1 MPIVSNAS
9 SANLKFRII
18 MKTPTITLASILAAI
33 IWADGEF
40 SDVERTAIAEI
51 AEALGISEKEL
62 TMNVTAA
69 LVELKN
75 MDEEKATEF
84 AVKHAAKVDD
94 EETGEVFQALLQMA
108 LCDNVL
114 TYGEVHNLLALAEAL
129 DIDQDAAVLML
140 CDLVK
145 SEPEL
150 EVSFEPEDED

>member
-1 MPIVSNAS
+1 MQ
-9 SANLKFRII
+9 
-18 MKTPTITLASILAAI
+18 TPTITLASILAAI
-33 IWADGEF
+33 IWADGDY
-40 SDVERTAIAEI
+40 SDVERTTLSEI
-51 AEALGISEKEL
+51 AEALGIPEKEL

-75 MDEEKATEF
+75 LDEQKATDY
-84 AVKHAAKVDD
+84 AVKHAAKVND

-114 TYGEVHNLLALAEAL
+114 TYTEVHNLLALAEAL

-145 SEPEL
+145 SEPDL
-150 EVSFEPEDED
+150 EVSFEPEDE

>member
-1 MPIVSNAS
+1 MQ
-9 SANLKFRII
+9 
-18 MKTPTITLASILAAI
+18 TPTITLASILAAI
-33 IWADGEF
+33 IWADGEYAEI
-40 SDVERTAIAEI
+40 ERTTLSEI
-51 AEALGISEKEL
+51 AEALGIPEKEL

-75 MDEEKATEF
+75 MDEQKATDY
-84 AVKHAAKVDD
+84 AVKHAAKVND

-114 TYGEVHNLLALAEAL
+114 TYNEVHNLLALAEAL

-150 EVSFEPEDED
+150 EVSFEPEEE

>member
-1 MPIVSNAS
+1 MQ
-9 SANLKFRII
+9 
-18 MKTPTITLASILAAI
+18 TPTITLASILAAI
-33 IWADGEF
+33 IWADGEY
-40 SDVERTAIAEI
+40 SEVERTTLSEI
-51 AEALGISEKEL
+51 AEALGVPEKEL

-75 MDEEKATEF
+75 LDEEKATDY
-84 AVKHAAKVDD
+84 AVKHAAKVND

-114 TYGEVHNLLALAEAL
+114 TYNEVHNLLALAEAL

-150 EVSFEPEDED
+150 EVSFEPEEE

>member
-1 MPIVSNAS
+1 
-9 SANLKFRII
+9 
-18 MKTPTITLASILAAI
+18 MKTPTATIGSILAAI
-33 IWADGEF
+33 IWADGDF
-40 SDVERTAIAEI
+40 SEVERTTISEI
-51 AEALGISEKEL
+51 AEALEIPEKEL
-62 TMNVTAA
+62 SMNVTAA

-75 MDEEKATEF
+75 MDELKATEF
-84 AVKHAAKVDD
+84 AVKHEAKVDD
-94 EETGEVFQALLQMA
+94 EETGEVFQGLLQMA

-150 EVSFEPEDED
+150 EVSFEPEEE

>member
-1 MPIVSNAS
+1 MQ
-9 SANLKFRII
+9 
-18 MKTPTITLASILAAI
+18 TPTITIASILAAI

-40 SDVERTAIAEI
+40 SDIERTTLSEI
-51 AEALGISEKEL
+51 AAALDIPEKEL
-62 TMNVTAA
+62 SMNVTAA

-75 MDEEKATEF
+75 LDEQKATDF
-84 AVKHAAKVDD
+84 AVKHAAKVND

-114 TYGEVHNLLALAEAL
+114 TYNEVHNLLALAEAL

-150 EVSFEPEDED
+150 EVSFEPEEE

>member
-1 MPIVSNAS
+1 MQ
-9 SANLKFRII
+9 
-18 MKTPTITLASILAAI
+18 TTTITLASILAAI
-33 IWADGEF
+33 IWADGDY
-40 SDVERTAIAEI
+40 SDVERTTLSEI
-51 AEALGISEKEL
+51 AEALGIPEKEL

-75 MDEEKATEF
+75 LDELKATDF
-84 AVKHAAKVDD
+84 AVKHAAKVND

-114 TYGEVHNLLALAEAL
+114 TYNEVHNLLALAEAL

>member
-1 MPIVSNAS
+1 
-9 SANLKFRII
+9 
-18 MKTPTITLASILAAI
+18 MKTPTATLGSILAAI
-33 IWADGEF
+33 IWADGEY
-40 SDVERTAIAEI
+40 SDVERTTTSEI
-51 AEALGISEKEL
+51 AEALDITEKEL

-75 MDEEKATEF
+75 MDEAKATDF

-94 EETGEVFQALLQMA
+94 EETGEVFQAILQMA

-114 TYGEVHNLLALAEAL
+114 TYNEVHNLLALADAL

-150 EVSFEPEDED
+150 EVSFENEEE

>member
-1 MPIVSNAS
+1 MQ
-9 SANLKFRII
+9 
-18 MKTPTITLASILAAI
+18 TPTITLASILASI
-33 IWADGEF
+33 IWADGDF
-40 SDVERTAIAEI
+40 SDVERTAISEI
-51 AEALGISEKEL
+51 AEALGVPEKEL
-62 TMNVTAA
+62 NMNVTAA

-75 MDEEKATEF
+75 MNEEQATDY
-84 AVKHAAKVDD
+84 AVKHAAKVND

-150 EVSFEPEDED
+150 EVSFEPDEE

>member
-1 MPIVSNAS
+1 MQ
-9 SANLKFRII
+9 
-18 MKTPTITLASILAAI
+18 TPTITLASILAAI
-33 IWADGEF
+33 IWADGDY
-40 SDVERTAIAEI
+40 SDVERTTLSEI
-51 AEALGISEKEL
+51 AEALGIPEKEL

-75 MDEEKATEF
+75 LDEQKATDY
-84 AVKHAAKVDD
+84 AVKHAAKVKD

-114 TYGEVHNLLALAEAL
+114 TYSEVHNLLALAEAL

-150 EVSFEPEDED
+150 EVSFEPEDE

>member
-1 MPIVSNAS
+1 MQ
-9 SANLKFRII
+9 
-18 MKTPTITLASILAAI
+18 TPTITIASILAAI
-33 IWADGEF
+33 IWADGDYSE
-40 SDVERTAIAEI
+40 VERTTLSEI
-51 AEALGISEKEL
+51 ADALGIPEKEL

-75 MDEEKATEF
+75 MDEQKATDY
-84 AVKHAAKVDD
+84 AVKHAAKVND

-114 TYGEVHNLLALAEAL
+114 TFNEVHNLLALAEAL

-145 SEPEL
+145 TEPEL
-150 EVSFEPEDED
+150 EISFEPEEE

>member
-1 MPIVSNAS
+1 
-9 SANLKFRII
+9 

-33 IWADGEF
+33 IWADGKF

-75 MDEEKATEF
+75 MNEEKATEF

-94 EETGEVFQALLQMA
+94 EETGEVYQALLQMA

-145 SEPEL
+145 TEPEL
-150 EVSFEPEDED
+150 EVSFEPDEE

>member
-1 MPIVSNAS
+1 MQ
-9 SANLKFRII
+9 
-18 MKTPTITLASILAAI
+18 TPTITIASILAAI
-33 IWADGEF
+33 IWADGEY
-40 SDVERTAIAEI
+40 SDVERTTISEI
-51 AEALGISEKEL
+51 AEALDIPEKEL

-75 MDEEKATEF
+75 LDEVKATDF
-84 AVKHAAKVDD
+84 AVKHAAKVND
-94 EETGEVFQALLQMA
+94 EETGEVFQALLQLA

-114 TYGEVHNLLALAEAL
+114 TYNEVHNLLALAEAL

-150 EVSFEPEDED
+150 EVSFQPDEE

>member
-1 MPIVSNAS
+1 
-9 SANLKFRII
+9 
-18 MKTPTITLASILAAI
+18 MKTPNATIGSILAAI
-33 IWADGEF
+33 IWADGEY
-40 SDVERTAIAEI
+40 SEVERSSIDEI
-51 AEALGISEKEL
+51 AEALGIPEKEL
-62 TMNVTAA
+62 SMNVTAA

-75 MDEEKATEF
+75 MDEDKATAF
-84 AVKHAAKVDD
+84 ATKHAAKVDD

-145 SEPEL
+145 SEPDL
-150 EVSFEPEDED
+150 EISFEPEEE

>member
-1 MPIVSNAS
+1 
-9 SANLKFRII
+9 
-18 MKTPTITLASILAAI
+18 MKTPTIKLASVLAAI

-40 SDVERTAIAEI
+40 SDVERTAISEI
-51 AEALGISEKEL
+51 ADALGIPEKEL
-62 TMNVTAA
+62 NMNITAA

-75 MDEEKATEF
+75 MDEEKATDY
-84 AVKHAAKVDD
+84 AVKHAAKVND

-114 TYGEVHNLLALAEAL
+114 TYNEVHNLLALAEAL

-150 EVSFEPEDED
+150 EVSFESDEEA

>member
-1 MPIVSNAS
+1 
-9 SANLKFRII
+9 
-18 MKTPTITLASILAAI
+18 MKTPTATIASILAAI
-33 IWADGEF
+33 IWAD
-40 SDVERTAIAEI
+40 SDYSEVERTTLAEI
-51 AEALGISEKEL
+51 AEALGLPEKEL
-62 TMNVTAA
+62 TMTVQGV
-69 LVELKN
+69 LVELQN
-75 MDEEKATEF
+75 MDEAKATEF
-84 AVKHAAKVDD
+84 AVKHAAKVAD

-150 EVSFEPEDED
+150 EVSFEPDEEE

>member
-1 MPIVSNAS
+1 MKTSNA
-9 SANLKFRII
+9 
-18 MKTPTITLASILAAI
+18 TIGSILAAI
-33 IWADGEF
+33 IWADGEY
-40 SDVERTAIAEI
+40 SEIERTTLSEI
-51 AEALGISEKEL
+51 AEALGIPEKEL

-75 MDEEKATEF
+75 MDEDKATDF
-84 AVKHAAKVDD
+84 ALKQLSKVDD

-114 TYGEVHNLLALAEAL
+114 TYGEVHNLLALADTL

-150 EVSFEPEDED
+150 EVSFEPGDE

>member
-1 MPIVSNAS
+1 
-9 SANLKFRII
+9 
-18 MKTPTITLASILAAI
+18 MKTPTATIGSILAAI
-33 IWADGEF
+33 IWADGDF
-40 SDVERTAIAEI
+40 SEVERTTISEI
-51 AEALGISEKEL
+51 AEALEIPEKEL
-62 TMNVTAA
+62 SMNVTAA

-75 MDEEKATEF
+75 MDELKATEF

-94 EETGEVFQALLQMA
+94 EETGEVFQGLLQMA

-150 EVSFEPEDED
+150 EVSFEPEEE

>member
-1 MPIVSNAS
+1 
-9 SANLKFRII
+9 
-18 MKTPTITLASILAAI
+18 MKTPTATIGSILAAI
-33 IWADGEF
+33 IWADGDF
-40 SDVERTAIAEI
+40 SEVERTTISEI
-51 AEALGISEKEL
+51 AEALEIPEKEL
-62 TMNVTAA
+62 SMNITAA

-75 MDEEKATEF
+75 MDELKATEF

-94 EETGEVFQALLQMA
+94 EETGEVFQGLLQMA

-150 EVSFEPEDED
+150 EVSFEPEEE

>member
-1 MPIVSNAS
+1 MQ
-9 SANLKFRII
+9 
-18 MKTPTITLASILAAI
+18 TPTITLASILAAI
-33 IWADGEF
+33 IWADGDY
-40 SDVERTAIAEI
+40 SDVERTTLSEI
-51 AEALGISEKEL
+51 AEALGIPEKEL

-75 MDEEKATEF
+75 LDEQKATDF
-84 AVKHAAKVDD
+84 AVKHAAKVND

-114 TYGEVHNLLALAEAL
+114 TYNEVHNLLALAEAL

-150 EVSFEPEDED
+150 EVSFEPEDEE

>member
-1 MPIVSNAS
+1 MQ
-9 SANLKFRII
+9 
-18 MKTPTITLASILAAI
+18 TPTITIASILAAI
-33 IWADGEF
+33 IWADGEY
-40 SDVERTAIAEI
+40 SEIERTTISEI
-51 AEALGISEKEL
+51 AEALGLPEKEL
-62 TMNVTAA
+62 TMNITAA

-75 MDEEKATEF
+75 MDEQAATDY
-84 AVKHAAKVDD
+84 AVKHAAKVND

-114 TYGEVHNLLALAEAL
+114 TYNEVHNLLALAEAL

-150 EVSFEPEDED
+150 EVSFEPENEE

>member
-1 MPIVSNAS
+1 
-9 SANLKFRII
+9 
-18 MKTPTITLASILAAI
+18 MKTPTATIASIIAAI
-33 IWADGEF
+33 IWADSEY
-40 SDVERTAIAEI
+40 SEVERTTIAEI
-51 AEALGISEKEL
+51 AEALGLTEKEL
-62 TMNVTAA
+62 SMNVQAA
-69 LVELKN
+69 LVELQN
-75 MDEEKATEF
+75 MDDAKATEF

-114 TYGEVHNLLALAEAL
+114 TYGEVHNLLALADAL

-150 EVSFEPEDED
+150 EVSFEPDEEE

>member
-1 MPIVSNAS
+1 
-9 SANLKFRII
+9 

-33 IWADGEF
+33 IWADGDF
-40 SDVERTAIAEI
+40 SDVERTTLSEI
-51 AEALGISEKEL
+51 AEALGIPEKEL

-75 MDEEKATEF
+75 MDEQKATDF
-84 AVKHAAKVDD
+84 ATKHAAKVND

-145 SEPEL
+145 TEPEL
-150 EVSFEPEDED
+150 EVSFEEDEE

>member
-1 MPIVSNAS
+1 MQ
-9 SANLKFRII
+9 
-18 MKTPTITLASILAAI
+18 TPTITLASILAAI
-33 IWADGEF
+33 IWADGEY
-40 SDVERTAIAEI
+40 SDIERTTLSEI
-51 AEALGISEKEL
+51 AEALDLPEKEL

-75 MDEEKATEF
+75 MDEEKATDY
-84 AVKHAAKVDD
+84 AVKHATKVND

-114 TYGEVHNLLALAEAL
+114 TYNEVHNLLALAEAL

-150 EVSFEPEDED
+150 EVSFEPEEE